1 VRHGEDTG
9 LDALEQGFLLLMV
22 TGDALTF
29 GSGSLVGFALGLL
42 GGGGSILAVPLLI
55 YVVGLKNTHVAIGTS
70 ALAVSANAFA
80 NLIPHA
86 RAGTVKW
93 PCASVFAVAGVAGAA
108 AGALLA
114 RQVEGQHLLFLFG
127 LVMLAVAAGMFSR
140 RATEGDPL
148 VRIDGAIAVR
158 LIGAGVV
165 VGLLSGFFGIGG
177 GFLIVPA
184 IMLGSGM
191 ATVNAIGSSLVSVGA
206 FGLTT
211 AITYA
216 VAGLVNWRVA
226 VVFVL
231 GGIVGGLLGVRLS
244 AQLSQQRGA
253 LSRTFAVVVVFVAVF
268 VLWKSYRGIV
278 R

>member
-1 VRHGEDTG
+1 
-9 LDALEQGFLLLMV
+9 
-22 TGDALTF
+22 
-29 GSGSLVGFALGLL
+29 
-42 GGGGSILAVPLLI
+42 
-55 YVVGLKNTHVAIGTS
+55 
-70 ALAVSANAFA
+70 
-80 NLIPHA
+80 
-86 RAGTVKW
+86 
-93 PCASVFAVAGVAGAA
+93 
-108 AGALLA
+108 
-114 RQVEGQHLLFLFG
+114 
-127 LVMLAVAAGMFSR
+127 
-140 RATEGDPL
+140 L
-148 VRIDGAIAVR
+148 VRIDAAIAVR
-158 LIGAGVV
+158 LIGAGLV

-191 ATVNAIGSSLVSVGA
+191 ATLNAIGSSLVSVGA

-216 VAGLVNWRVA
+216 LAGLVDWRVA

-244 AQLSQQRGA
+244 TRLSQQRGA

-268 VLWKSYRGIV
+268 VLWKSSLGII